1 MFVRTRFQ
9 CGSLRLRKRERGSDV
24 WEFRYYETNPEGK
37 RIRQSVIL
45 GEQALYRTEDD
56 ARKATQ
62 ALLMRLNDEAPR
74 EEMVSPTFGALLD
87 RYIEHELPERH
98 STRSSHLSNIRKHI
112 RPRWGD
118 QPVNKLKPMAMEQ
131 WLRDLPLAP
140 KSKVHIRSLMHL
152 VLKCA
157 ERWGIIEIGK
167 NPVTLVRVKNASKRL
182 KRPQILEVGQFFEM
196 LKHLAEPYR
205 TMVMV
210 AQCTGLRISEILGL
224 QWGDFNFEDHTFM
237 VQRSSVGGRIDA
249 VKTEYSK
256 DYVPLDL
263 RLEKLLLL
271 WRSFST
277 YSKDGDWVFANPQTG
292 KPYHQESL
300 KKRQLRR
307 VAELIGLP
315 ERNRVAYLP
324 PHLPFVARRDGR
336 SDEGAAGVDASCLNP
351 NDDERLRKG
360 DDRLETQ
367 SQQPGC
373 RAGVWRNTRRKKGG
387 LKHHSPSMKKDCQ
400 EGQFPI
406 GG

>member
-9 CGSLRLRKRERGSDV
+9 YGSLRLRKRERGSDV

-74 EEMVSPTFGALLD
+74 EEMAAPTFGALLD

-112 RPRWGD
+112 RPRWGE

-157 ERWGIIEIGK
+157 ERWGVIEIGK

-224 QWGDFNFEDHTFM
+224 QWVTSILKITLFWFSAA
-237 VQRSSVGGRIDA
+237 QSVDG
-249 VKTEYSK
+249 
-256 DYVPLDL
+256 
-263 RLEKLLLL
+263 
-271 WRSFST
+271 ST
-277 YSKDGDWVFANPQTG
+277 
-292 KPYHQESL
+292 
-300 KKRQLRR
+300 RR
-307 VAELIGLP
+307 
-315 ERNRVAYLP
+315 R
-324 PHLPFVARRDGR
+324 
-336 SDEGAAGVDASCLNP
+336 
-351 NDDERLRKG
+351 
-360 DDRLETQ
+360 
-367 SQQPGC
+367 
-373 RAGVWRNTRRKKGG
+373 RNTPRITFRSTHVLKNCCFGGGASALFPRMGIGSSPIRRQGSLTTRRASRSANFAG
-387 LKHHSPSMKKDCQ
+387 WPSSSAFLT
-400 EGQFPI
+400 G
-406 GG
+406 